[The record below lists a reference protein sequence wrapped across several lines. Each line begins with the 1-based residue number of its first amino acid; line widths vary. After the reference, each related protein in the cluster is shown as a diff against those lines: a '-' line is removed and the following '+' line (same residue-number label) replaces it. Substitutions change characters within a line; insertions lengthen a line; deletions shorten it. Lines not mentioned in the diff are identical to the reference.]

1 MKKLNIKDRHLSMR
15 GWFAYELYKQMAKN
29 PKIWLVVGD
38 FGYKVFDYIQRDFP
52 ERFINTGAAEQ
63 AMMGIAVGLALKGKI
78 PVVYTVSSFLLYRPF
93 ETIRNYLNYENI
105 PVKLIGS
112 GRNRDYLDHGLCHW
126 AEEDKQVLKVLKNI
140 RGKWPKTVE
149 EIPSMVSDMI
159 KSDKPWYISLK
170 R

>member
-1 MKKLNIKDRHLSMR
+1 MKKLNIKNRHDSMR
-15 GWFAYELYKQMAKN
+15 GWFAYELYKHMAKN

-63 AMMGIAVGLALKGKI
+63 AMMGIAVGLALEKKI

-105 PVKLIGS
+105 PIKLVGS
-112 GRNRDYLDHGLCHW
+112 GRNRDYLDHGFCHW
-126 AEEDKQVLKVLKNI
+126 AEEDKQMLKILKNI
-140 RGKWPKTVE
+140 KGKWPGNKE
-149 EIPSMVSDMI
+149 KIPKLVSSMI
-159 KSDKPWYISLK
+159 KSNKPWYVNL
-170 R
+170 RR